1 MARFYEQGVII
12 ESDYHLFWVGIK
24 TSNGHEERIA
34 VDKEVYD
41 GILELQREYWRQ
53 EKKESRHTWH
63 LELMSEHDLL
73 RVQGNEG
80 PEQILIESYEQT
92 AITRAICQISET
104 QRRRFLM
111 HYLDELTLEQ
121 IATQEG
127 CSNRAISYSLSLA
140 KKNLRELLMDDFDF

>member
-1 MARFYEQGVII
+1 
-12 ESDYHLFWVGIK
+12 
-24 TSNGHEERIA
+24 
-34 VDKEVYD
+34 
-41 GILELQREYWRQ
+41 
-53 EKKESRHTWH
+53 
-63 LELMSEHDLL
+63 MSEHDLL